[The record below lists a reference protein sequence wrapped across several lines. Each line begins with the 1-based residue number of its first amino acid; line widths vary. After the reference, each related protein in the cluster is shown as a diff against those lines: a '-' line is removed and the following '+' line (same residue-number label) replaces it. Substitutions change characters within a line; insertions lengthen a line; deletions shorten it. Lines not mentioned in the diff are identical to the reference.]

1 MSIDGE
7 SAGESAGEYSTSGLL
22 TLDQHAS
29 TESIF
34 ISISGMIGA
43 GKTTLAAAL
52 ADKMKLPLY
61 KEPVAGEP
69 SDSGTCLYI
78 GVCVICFQM
87 CVVCV
92 QLWID
97 SHHACSA
104 LY

>member
-7 SAGESAGEYSTSGLL
+7 STGEYSTTGLL

-61 KEPVAGEP
+61 KEPVAGQCIDR
-69 SDSGTCLYI
+69 SAGYVASWLLRLVRLCLLR
-78 GVCVICFQM
+78 CVRFAHLALVFHLTWCFR
-87 CVVCV
+87 
-92 QLWID
+92 
-97 SHHACSA
+97 
-104 LY
+104 